1 MSGIRASFED
11 RFPVPEGIE
20 WRNTDYFPMQT
31 ENVHVYVALAGV
43 AARYSAM
50 WQAWQASRA
59 ALLKD
64 HVPMPRQCP
73 SWLEDSYDEAW
84 QDDKHFIDGLSL
96 PAYEAMLKA
105 QEEALQQ
112 SGIGVKHG

>member
-1 MSGIRASFED
+1 MPDIREEFE
-11 RFPVPEGIE
+11 RAYGE
-20 WRNTDYFPMQT
+20 T
-31 ENVHVYVALAGV
+31 ENVYYVPGLDVYGCETSEHREQAELKS
-43 AARYSAM
+43 AAWYW
-50 WQAWQASRA
+50 WQKSRA

-73 SWLEDSYDEAW
+73 SWLEDAYDEAW

-112 SGIGVKHG
+112 AGIGVKHG

>member
-1 MSGIRASFED
+1 MPDVREEFEAWHHAEFGYVVKVED
-11 RFPVPEGIE
+11 
-20 WRNTDYFPMQT
+20 DPMQ
-31 ENVHVYVALAGV
+31 EGRC
-43 AARYSAM
+43 ARL
-50 WQAWQASRA
+50 WKAWQASRA

-73 SWLEDSYDEAW
+73 SWLEDAYDEAW

-112 SGIGVKHG
+112 AGIEVKQNG